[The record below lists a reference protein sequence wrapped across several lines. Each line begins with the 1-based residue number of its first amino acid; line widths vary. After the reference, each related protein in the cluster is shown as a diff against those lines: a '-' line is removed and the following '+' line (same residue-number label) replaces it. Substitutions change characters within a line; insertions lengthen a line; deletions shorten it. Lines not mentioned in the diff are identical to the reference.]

1 MTIAL
6 DTPTISFSSLAF
18 SFETP
23 GEMSTPVG
31 EGHEPRI
38 VGIDVRAERED
49 DYGATMSI
57 EAGGGVKTRKAGSSE
72 LARGLPSGRIPDP
85 LSRAR
90 NDARGRLYG
99 QTVVS
104 IVFKVRFSVAG
115 GFTHSQLKFRRKLS
129 P

>member
-1 MTIAL
+1 MAIAL

-49 DYGATMSI
+49 
-57 EAGGGVKTRKAGSSE
+57 EAEEGKRREEARRSRNGGT
-72 LARGLPSGRIPDP
+72 LWW
-85 LSRAR
+85 
-90 NDARGRLYG
+90 
-99 QTVVS
+99 
-104 IVFKVRFSVAG
+104 
-115 GFTHSQLKFRRKLS
+115 
-129 P
+129 

>member
-57 EAGGGVKTRKAGSSE
+57 EAGGEIFETELHADGFIWFYMLKLFGIEDERAFEEVDFHEGVLVLTDNSTD
-72 LARGLPSGRIPDP
+72 LM
-85 LSRAR
+85 
-90 NDARGRLYG
+90 
-99 QTVVS
+99 
-104 IVFKVRFSVAG
+104 
-115 GFTHSQLKFRRKLS
+115 
-129 P
+129 

>member
-1 MTIAL
+1 MAIAL

-57 EAGGGVKTRKAGSSE
+57 EAGGEIFETE
-72 LARGLPSGRIPDP
+72 LHADGFIWFYMLKLFGI
-85 LSRAR
+85 
-90 NDARGRLYG
+90 NDEHGIADVDYHEGTLVLVDNS
-99 QTVVS
+99 TD
-104 IVFKVRFSVAG
+104 
-115 GFTHSQLKFRRKLS
+115 LM
-129 P
+129 